1 MEILV
6 ISGLSGSGKSKAASF
21 LEDIGYYIVDNLP
34 AEMMVVFAE
43 FCAASKGRYDR
54 VALVY
59 DVRTG
64 EPAQKLI
71 DALEQMKAA
80 GIHCRMLF
88 LEADNQSIINRYK
101 ETRRTHPLAGGGVSV
116 AQALQKER
124 ALLQPVRDHADFVL
138 NTSGFSASKLHS
150 EILNLFSDASLED
163 GMHVN
168 VLSFGFKNGIPVEAD
183 LVMDVRFMPNPYYIE
198 ELKHKTGL
206 DDGVR
211 DYVFSFSQTNEFMRR
226 MEEMMSFLLPLYS
239 EEGKTVLVRS
249 PKPPLPHGRHR
260 LHRRTPPLRSCG
272 PRPGGIYPKCR
283 LSRHRDPSRH
293 HPVKGAYYG
302 KRLLSCR
309 PGKRPEDCGHWRRT
323 RAVYASARTEAVQ

>member
-6 ISGLSGSGKSKAASF
+6 ISGLSGSGKSRVASY

-34 AEMMVVFAE
+34 AEMMVVFAD

-71 DALEQMKAA
+71 DALERMKSS
-80 GIHCRMLF
+80 GINCRMLF
-88 LEADNQSIINRYK
+88 LEADTQSIINRYK
-101 ETRRTHPLAGGGVSV
+101 ETRRSHPLAEAGATV

-124 ALLQPVRDHADFVL
+124 ILLQPVRDHADYVL
-138 NTSGFSASKLHS
+138 DTSGFSTSKLHA
-150 EILNLFSDASLED
+150 EILNLFGDATLED

-198 ELKHKTGL
+198 ELKRKTGL
-206 DDGVR
+206 DDAVR
-211 DYVFSFSQTNEFMRR
+211 DYVFSFSQTNDFMKRLKD
-226 MEEMMSFLLPLYS
+226 MLSFLLPLYS
-239 EEGKTVLVRS
+239 EEGKSVLVRAIGCTGG
-249 PKPPLPHGRHR
+249 HHR
-260 LHRRTPPLRSCG
+260 SVAITHAMAEFIQQAG
-272 PRPGGIYPKCR
+272 YPVTEI
-283 LSRHRDPSRH
+283 HRDI
-293 HPVKGAYYG
+293 
-302 KRLLSCR
+302 
-309 PGKRPEDCGHWRRT
+309 T
-323 RAVYASARTEAVQ
+323 R